1 MFILDAGQLSFNGNG
16 NGKSQAE
23 YQKEAD
29 NGLRILK
36 ETTQETSVLKCKTN
50 SSKIYNFSKEFKNLP
65 TDAQLTVAKLMQCSI
80 LKNKG
85 LSAEEIIE
93 NPDLIEK
100 TLSSQQEQVSNAD
113 TEAYNKMKLINVDR
127 KLHNLKKYKSSLI
140 AYYNTHDPKE
150 VPFSLPQIEMQ
161 IKMFETLQESGVK
174 DINLPLKSVEQ
185 ELNEAS
191 KILRLLERQNE
202 AQAKV
207 ISEMKKSLLEYN

>member
-1 MFILDAGQLSFNGNG
+1 MFILEISF
-16 NGKSQAE
+16 NGKSQAD
-23 YQKEAD
+23 YHNEAD
-29 NGLRILK
+29 HGLRTPREITP
-36 ETTQETSVLKCKTN
+36 ESSILKCKAN
-50 SSKIYNFSKEFKNLP
+50 VPKVYNFSKEFKNLP
-65 TDAQLTVAKLMQCSI
+65 VDAELTVAKLMQCSI

-100 TLSSQQEQVSNAD
+100 TLSSPQEQNSNAD

-161 IKMFETLQESGVK
+161 IRMFETLQESGVK

-191 KILRLLERQNE
+191 KILRLLEKENE